1 MAAPRKAISMPT
13 EIIIGLVVV
22 LIVALAL
29 IIFTTGGIT
38 KSGKSTQ
45 TDQDYSSSGI
55 SCQSQAAAWCAK
67 NEGAAKCLTTAGCD
81 KCDADVPCGRI

>member
-1 MAAPRKAISMPT
+1 MPT

-38 KSGKSTQ
+38 KSGKNTQ
-45 TDQDYSSSGI
+45 QNQDDSSAGI
-55 SCQSQAAAWCAK
+55 SCQSQAAAWCAQ
-67 NEGAAKCLTTAGCD
+67 NSGTECPLTNCD
-81 KCDADVPCGRI
+81 KCSSPVPCGRI